1 MKQTESLT
9 DKQNKQRRFLLV
21 VPIIILPF
29 LTFLFWS
36 LGLVGSNQ
44 VQAAP
49 VRGLNMQ
56 VPDAKLKENKSWN
69 KLSFYEQA
77 DKDSARY
84 KDAVNNDPFFHRDND
99 SLSQTLSNV
108 TNSPLGYNPLPP
120 DYEDPNENKVTQKLA
135 QLNAAINNINND
147 NSLMNNHN
155 KTEQDKASF
164 QAKDVDRLEHLLQS
178 INQPD
183 SGTDPE
189 TKQLN
194 GMMDKILDIQHP
206 EQVSKKIQQESEKTQ
221 KAVFPV
227 VTKQSN
233 SNISLLQNYNQA
245 EKVENK
251 RTVQLRKQNAFY
263 SLDADITT
271 EDKQNVI
278 KAEVQQTQTIVSG
291 STVKLISATDV
302 YVNGILIPKGTLL
315 YGIASQNGERLNITI
330 TSIHYQNNLLP
341 VSLSVY
347 DLDGLEGIYIPGS
360 LSRDA
365 VKQSGSEA
373 VNNIGITSLDPSL
386 GAQAANAGI
395 AAAKSLMNKKVKQVK
410 LTIKAGYR
418 VLLKD
423 NNVQ

>member
-49 VRGLNMQ
+49 VRGLNME

-206 EQVSKKIQQESEKTQ
+206 EQVSKKIQQESEKN
-221 KAVFPV
+221 KKEVFPV

-233 SNISLLQNYNQA
+233 SNISLVQNNNQA

-251 RTVQLRKQNAFY
+251 RTIQLRKQNAFY
-263 SLDADITT
+263 SLDADTTT
-271 EDKQNVI
+271 EDKQNAI
-278 KAEVQQTQTIVSG
+278 KAEVQQTQTLISG
-291 STVKLISATDV
+291 STVRLSSATDV

-347 DLDGLEGIYIPGS
+347 DLDGLAGVYIPGS

>member
-410 LTIKAGYR
+410 LTIKTGYR

>member
-1 MKQTESLT
+1 MKQTTEALS

-21 VPIIILPF
+21 LPIIILPF
-29 LTFLFWS
+29 LTFLCWS
-36 LGLVGSNQ
+36 LGLVGSNHA
-44 VQAAP
+44 QAAP

-77 DKDSARY
+77 DRDSARY
-84 KDAVNNDPFFHRDND
+84 KDAVKNDPFFHRDND
-99 SLSQTLSNV
+99 SSSQTLSSV
-108 TNSPLGYNPLPP
+108 TNSSWGYNPLPP
-120 DYEDPNENKVTQKLA
+120 NYEDPNENKVTQKLA
-135 QLNAAINNINND
+135 ELNAALNKPTVDHKPVANNNNYQ
-147 NSLMNNHN
+147 NESG
-155 KTEQDKASF
+155 F
-164 QAKDVDRLEHLLQS
+164 QPQEVDRLEHLLQS

-410 LTIKAGYR
+410 LTIKTGYR